1 VVLIRDTPRPGFHVP
16 ACLARAS
23 SGGVSST
30 QPCPYFLSEAV
41 LPAAFD
47 LERQAAER
55 RPGTAVLDLN
65 DAICTGAICPVQKD
79 GVVLFHDSQH
89 LSATFA
95 RSLAGLLW
103 QRLPPAAQ
111 AGLAP

>member
-1 VVLIRDTPRPGFHVP
+1 VIRDTPRPGFNVP
-16 ACLARAS
+16 ACLARAF
-23 SGGVSST
+23 SGGAPST

-41 LPAAFD
+41 LPAALE
-47 LERQAAER
+47 LERRAVEGRA
-55 RPGTAVLDLN
+55 GTALLDLN
-65 DAICTGAICPVQKD
+65 DAICAGVICPVHKD

-89 LSATFA
+89 LSASFA

-103 QRLPPAAQ
+103 QRLPPAAR